1 MTWSSLAVSKPK
13 GGGMSL
19 VRSIRE
25 LAARESNGLSVRL
38 LWHPLEGAVT
48 VSVEDYHEREYFV
61 LAVAPEHALDAFYH
75 PFVPPTLEE
84 RPK

>member
-1 MTWSSLAVSKPK
+1 MTRSSLAVSEPK

-38 LWHPLEGAVT
+38 LWHPLENAVT
-48 VSVEDYHEREYFV
+48 VSVEDRRHDECFD
-61 LAVAPEHALDAFYH
+61 LAVAPERALDAFYH
-75 PFVPPTLEE
+75 PFAYAA
-84 RPK
+84 

>member
-1 MTWSSLAVSKPK
+1 
-13 GGGMSL
+13 MSL

-25 LAARESNGLSVRL
+25 LAARESNALSVRL

-48 VSVEDYHEREYFV
+48 VSVEDYDEGECFD

-75 PFVPPTLEE
+75 PFAYAA
-84 RPK
+84 

>member
-1 MTWSSLAVSKPK
+1 MTRSSLAVSEPK

-38 LWHPLEGAVT
+38 LWHPLENAVT
-48 VSVEDYHEREYFV
+48 VSVEDRHHDACFD

-75 PFVPPTLEE
+75 PFAYAA
-84 RPK
+84 